1 MITRPK
7 NPLEL
12 QEIMTAMLTAED
24 NTDLIHSFKSARVT
38 ITSEEP
44 VPWTLDGEYG
54 GSHTQIEIGKLPRS
68 TESVSEKYEKMRKPD
83 QLEIFPVKL
92 K

>member
-1 MITRPK
+1 MTDFFEVTMITRPK

-38 ITSEEP
+38 IPQKNGTMDS
-44 VPWTLDGEYG
+44 G
-54 GSHTQIEIGKLPRS
+54 R
-68 TESVSEKYEKMRKPD
+68 
-83 QLEIFPVKL
+83 
-92 K
+92 